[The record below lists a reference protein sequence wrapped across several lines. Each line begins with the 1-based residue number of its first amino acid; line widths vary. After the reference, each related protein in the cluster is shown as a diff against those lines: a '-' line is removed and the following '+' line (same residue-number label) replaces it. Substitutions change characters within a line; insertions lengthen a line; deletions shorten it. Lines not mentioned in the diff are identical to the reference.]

1 MSKIKVNEIEKA
13 SGSGITVPTGT
24 SFTVTDGIAASS
36 LTGTVAQANIADQAI
51 NEAKMQISN
60 APTNGH
66 FLSAQSGNTGGLTWA
81 EAGGGKVG
89 QVLQGY
95 KTTSETF
102 SSSGTDYDIAG
113 LTVTLTPASSSSK
126 FLIISNIG
134 GYSQNGSPQIFI
146 KCNSSG
152 SFSTVGV
159 NTISSRRNTSFAG
172 NLYTGDAA
180 GTGEMMFSSN
190 TCFLHS
196 PNVSSAVTYKISG
209 NANGETRINIKES
222 DASSQD
228 AGTSNIT
235 VMEILA

>member
-1 MSKIKVNEIEKA
+1 MASKIIVDQLES
-13 SGSGITVPTGT
+13 SGSNITIPTGT
-24 SFTVTDGIAASS
+24 GLVVTDGIASSS
-36 LTGTVAQANIADQAI
+36 LPTIPVTKGGT
-51 NEAKMQISN
+51 
-60 APTNGH
+60 
-66 FLSAQSGNTGGLTWA
+66 GLTSLGS
-81 EAGGGKVG
+81 AGQAVKVNSAGNALEFGAVAGGKVG

-95 KTTSETF
+95 KTTAETF

-126 FLIISNIG
+126 ILIISNIG

-152 SFSTVGV
+152 SFSTIGV

-172 NLYTGDAA
+172 NIYTGDAA
-180 GTGEMMFSSN
+180 GTGEMLFSSN

-196 PNVSSAVTYKISG
+196 PNVSSEIIYKISG

-222 DASSQD
+222 DGSNQD